1 MKQVD
6 MTSKIANTLTLEIL
20 DNNFIPCD
28 NINSHFGFLSN
39 QLFAFFIL
47 KPRNPPVLIPSKVK
61 SIFGFLIFQQVYKR
75 QMHQIR

>member
-28 NINSHFGFLSN
+28 NINSHLGF
-39 QLFAFFIL
+39 FVKPTFCIL
-47 KPRNPPVLIPSKVK
+47 HPKTSKSASINSLK
-61 SIFGFLIFQQVYKR
+61 S
-75 QMHQIR
+75 